1 MKTSLMALPSS
12 FLGQWFSCAY
22 RKQVMFDLA
31 PAFVP
36 VFELELKPIP
46 NGLVSTE
53 VAEIPTACV
62 Y

>member
-1 MKTSLMALPSS
+1 MKTSLMTLPSP
-12 FLGQWFSCAY
+12 FLGQWLFHAY
-22 RKQVMFDLA
+22 RKQVLFDLA

-53 VAEIPTACV
+53 VAESLTACV